1 MAEFF
6 NAVLSM
12 FNEASFY
19 LLIGFGVAGIL
30 RHVLSE
36 DKFLRWFGKD
46 NFGSVMLASILG
58 VPLPLCSCSV
68 LPVAVAMRKRGAS
81 RGAVTSFVI
90 STPET
95 GVDSIMLTYALL
107 DPIMTVV
114 RPVAAFFTAL
124 FAGTVVSWFGRKGM
138 LDSDDQL
145 APLNG
150 GDGEKNGESSDGGAA
165 TDDSPG
171 CGCSCESSSADGG
184 SCDGDSAGAPRGA
197 KGYLFNIL
205 HYGYVT
211 LPNDLV
217 SVLCFAFVCSGLI
230 AIAIPDTFFET
241 PIAQG
246 FPGMLIMLIVGVP
259 FYICATA
266 STPIAAML
274 MLKGLSPGAALV
286 FLLAGPATNLG
297 SIFALAKYLG
307 KRTIAI
313 YLACIGVVCLVLGSL
328 VNRIYADYNVDVKEV
343 VGSASEMMPSG
354 LKIVCAI
361 LFGVLLVRAAWVTG
375 MLPQWGRN
383 IQKLCR
389 PLHIDPLGRG
399 VRLVVIVVGLGLYAT
414 TAFSVVTVGEVGWV
428 LNFGKV
434 TRTLDKPGLA
444 IHLPWPVGEVKT
456 CRPAAVRTIEFGF
469 TRETAADPTDAA
481 FFLKGEESRARDLEA
496 EVMNAEENI
505 VSVRFSVHYSVADP
519 YLYTFRNAEP
529 EAAVRAFGAS
539 TLREICSRLTTDAI
553 LVGQRSTL
561 EARLAERLQA
571 EADGAALGVKIL
583 KVTWVDVH
591 APPNVHYAFRDV
603 ASAGED
609 KHCKKLEADKVFNEQ
624 VTLAG
629 GTAHRIVQEAETYA
643 SAKVLAA
650 RGAAAAFTNLAAA
663 YKESPFVTR
672 LRLYLETMESV
683 LARSRTI
690 VPLSEEI
697 DVELWIKDT
706 GGMPPFVDDADG
718 GGADK
723 SGADTTGRKNAP
735 TPRRTFDP
743 FGRTVLEDSRDAQSL
758 DDKKE
763 SKNPFRDFKGG
774 G

>member
-30 RHVLSE
+30 RYVLSE

-68 LPVAVAMRKRGAS
+68 LPVAVAMRQRGAS

-114 RPVAAFFTAL
+114 RPIAAFFTAL
-124 FAGTVVSWFGRKGM
+124 FAGTVVSWFGRRGM

-150 GDGEKNGESSDGGAA
+150 GEAPKNSAGS
-165 TDDSPG
+165 
-171 CGCSCESSSADGG
+171 GCSCENGAAQTAAPEQSDGADSEKEPGG
-184 SCDGDSAGAPRGA
+184 S
-197 KGYLFNIL
+197 YLFRVL

-217 SVLCFAFVCSGLI
+217 SVLCVAFLCSGLI
-230 AIAIPDTFFET
+230 AIAVPDTFFEA

-266 STPIAAML
+266 STPIAATL

-297 SIFALAKYLG
+297 SIFALSKYLG

-313 YLACIGVVCLVLGSL
+313 YLTCIGVVTLVLGLL

-343 VGSASEMMPSG
+343 VGSASEMMPAG

-361 LFGVLLVRAAWVTG
+361 AFGTLLVRAAWVTG

-383 IQKLCR
+383 MQKICR

-399 VRLVVIVVGLGLYAT
+399 VRWVVILVALAIYAT
-414 TAFSVVTVGEVGWV
+414 TAFSVVNVGEVGWV

-444 IHLPWPVGEVKT
+444 IHLPWPVGAVKT

-469 TRETAADPTDAA
+469 VREAKADPTDAA
-481 FFLKGEESRARDLEA
+481 FFLKGEEARARDLEA

-505 VSVRFSVHYSVADP
+505 VSVRFSVHYSVDDP

-539 TLREICSRLTTDAI
+539 MLREICSRLTTDAI
-553 LVGQRSTL
+553 LVGHRGAL
-561 EARLAERLQA
+561 EARSVERLQA
-571 EADGAALGVKIL
+571 EADEAELGVKIL
-583 KVTWVDVH
+583 EVTWIDVH

-609 KHCKKLEADKVFNEQ
+609 KHCKKLEADKVFNKQ

-629 GTAHRIVQEAETYA
+629 GTAHRFVQEAETYA

-650 RGAAAAFTNLAAA
+650 RGAAAAFTSLAAA
-663 YKESPFVTR
+663 YKESPVVTR
-672 LRLYLETMESV
+672 LRLYIETMETV
-683 LARSRTI
+683 LAGSRTI

-697 DVELWIKDT
+697 DVELWIKDS
-706 GGMPPFVDDADG
+706 GGLPPFLEDAEG
-718 GGADK
+718 GDE
-723 SGADTTGRKNAP
+723 TAP
-735 TPRRTFDP
+735 APRRKFDP
-743 FGRTVLEDSRDAQSL
+743 FGRAVLEDSRDAPTL
-758 DDKKE
+758 DDKKK
-763 SKNPFRDFKGG
+763 STNPFRDFKGG